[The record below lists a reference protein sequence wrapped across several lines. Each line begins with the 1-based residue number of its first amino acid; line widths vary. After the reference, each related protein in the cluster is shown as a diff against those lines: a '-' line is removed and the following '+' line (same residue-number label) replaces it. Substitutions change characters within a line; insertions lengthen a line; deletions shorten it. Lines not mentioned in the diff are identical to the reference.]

1 MPTHQWRPPDRPWG
15 PGRGP
20 DLPSDLP
27 QGEKH
32 RVSDQD
38 LPSNHSLGTKCP
50 TSDRVGAAPN
60 TSSLGV
66 VAAQRGALSPRV
78 GCPAQ
83 PVGFVCEPYR
93 LVSGPTC
100 PLGHPMARVH
110 FPVDVRRSAS

>member
-1 MPTHQWRPPDRPWG
+1 MTVKSGRPPDRPRG

-50 TSDRVGAAPN
+50 ASDRVGAAPN

-66 VAAQRGALSPRV
+66 AAVQRGALSPRV

-100 PLGHPMARVH
+100 PLGHPMVRVH
-110 FPVDVRRSAS
+110 FSVGVRRAAS